1 MLTSRLS
8 DRMLQKLTLGTQES
22 LLYLSLIND
31 SILQLVNHGDTFC
44 CTNLHFYCISFP
56 GRLFNSSKV
65 MHLLLSL
72 ISLTQ
77 LKEVLLLMFLLS
89 ALCKGLTSI
98 VFHLLKLLRIFSRT
112 EQVKLPKLF
121 WLMNHQIYDVY
132 FVLMNSAIN
141 LFC

>member
-1 MLTSRLS
+1 MHTDGALENFVGIGIAYIQTVRYEVAIAYLRHS
-8 DRMLQKLTLGTQES
+8 ES
-22 LLYLSLIND
+22 LLYLSLVND
-31 SILQLVNHGDTFC
+31 SILELVNHGDTFC

-56 GRLFNSSKV
+56 GKLFNSSKV

-98 VFHLLKLLRIFSRT
+98 VFHLLKLLTKCSCT
-112 EQVKLPKLF
+112 EQSK
-121 WLMNHQIYDVY
+121 I
-132 FVLMNSAIN
+132 A
-141 LFC
+141 